1 MLINWLKLKREF
13 CKLMNCK
20 NKFHL
25 FRGIKSGYGMATVLI
40 ENPSILVPV
49 TTFML
54 AYSGVT
60 SLYLLAHY
68 LCLVLLNIAVFT
80 LVK

>member
-1 MLINWLKLKREF
+1 MV
-13 CKLMNCK
+13 
-20 NKFHL
+20 
-25 FRGIKSGYGMATVLI
+25 TVLI